1 MPLAR
6 RALLALPAIAAAT
19 GAATAQTDPRLA
31 DRTVGRADAPVRVI
45 EFFSLTCSHCA
56 AFHRDVWPQVKREL
70 VETGEV
76 RMVWRDFPL
85 DRVGLLAAAVARSL
99 PAERYEGFLTVLLT
113 TQDRWAFARG
123 IEPADEI
130 AKLAA
135 LAGMP
140 RAEFDRVRA
149 DEAFQRAILE
159 ARLAAEKEFD
169 IKATPSFVFGRK
181 VHGGNLPFE
190 AFRREV
196 TEARAA

>member
-1 MPLAR
+1 
-6 RALLALPAIAAAT
+6 
-19 GAATAQTDPRLA
+19 
-31 DRTVGRADAPVRVI
+31 
-45 EFFSLTCSHCA
+45 
-56 AFHRDVWPQVKREL
+56 
-70 VETGEV
+70 
-76 RMVWRDFPL
+76 
-85 DRVGLLAAAVARSL
+85 
-99 PAERYEGFLTVLLT
+99 VLLT

-149 DEAFQRAILE
+149 DEPFQRAILE
-159 ARLAAEKEFD
+159 ARMTAEKEFD
-169 IKATPSFVFGRK
+169 IKATPTFVFGRK
-181 VHGGNLPFE
+181 VYGGNLPFE